1 MDISIWCLLIA
12 FMMIYAPRMPVIKGV
27 IQAEGRYDLGNPR
40 PQQARL
46 TGRAARAQAAH
57 LNSLEAFAPFA
68 AAVWVAHYGGT
79 DPALRDTLA
88 MIFVGARGLY
98 ILAYLND
105 QNPWRTI
112 VWTLGM
118 FCVIGLFI
126 SPLL

>member
-126 SPLL
+126 SPLI